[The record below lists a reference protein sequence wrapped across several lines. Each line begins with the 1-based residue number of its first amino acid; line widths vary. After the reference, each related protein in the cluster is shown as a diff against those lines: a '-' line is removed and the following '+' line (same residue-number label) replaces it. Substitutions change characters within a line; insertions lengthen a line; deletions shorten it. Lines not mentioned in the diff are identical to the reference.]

1 MHIEFA
7 AVDARYIK
15 DSVKH
20 GYFRS
25 EAEAVRDAVR
35 RAREEQEA
43 KQARLLAAL
52 QLGDDDIAAG
62 RVTPYTPVLLSKI
75 KKDAARH
82 AKSQRKPKA
91 DVIP

>member
-7 AVDARYIK
+7 AVDSQYIK
-15 DSVKH
+15 DSVKQ

-43 KQARLLAAL
+43 KQERLLAAL
-52 QLGDDDIAAG
+52 QRGDADIAAG
-62 RVTPYTPVLLSKI
+62 RVTPYTPALLAKI
-75 KKDAARH
+75 KKDAVRQ
-82 AKSQRKPKA
+82 AKAGRKPKA

>member
-7 AVDARYIK
+7 AVDSRYIK

-43 KQARLLAAL
+43 KQERLLAAL

-62 RVTPYTPVLLSKI
+62 RVTPYTPALLTKI

-82 AKSQRKPKA
+82 AKAGRKPKA